1 MTLECTDATVS
12 LGAYVVGAL
21 DHAERVELEAHLA
34 RCPMC
39 RDELAELAPL
49 PGLLSRLT
57 VDEVLA
63 GPETLET
70 VDADGAMLERLLAAA
85 AQERRGASRAR
96 WLVAAAAAVVVAAAG
111 TGVVVAA
118 GGSNGTHWQQSAAA
132 ATGPVHLQVKLADQA
147 NGTRLDMTMWGV
159 AAGQRCSLVAV
170 SRDGRTETAGWWDA
184 TYAGRAHITGTTSI
198 PRRDLTQLKVV
209 TDAGKTLV
217 TVAV

>member
-1 MTLECTDATVS
+1 MTLDCTDATVS

-21 DHAERVELEAHLA
+21 DHMERAELESHLA

-63 GPETLET
+63 GPPTLESAD
-70 VDADGAMLERLLAAA
+70 VDAAMLDRLLAAA
-85 AQERRGASRAR
+85 ARERRHQSRTR
-96 WLVAAAAAVVVAAAG
+96 WLAAAAAVVILAGASTAA
-111 TGVVVAA
+111 VVATR
-118 GGSNGTHWQQSAAA
+118 GHGTHWQQTAAA
-132 ATGPVHLQVKLADQA
+132 AAGPVHLKVKLVEQE
-147 NGTRLDMTMWGV
+147 NGTKLDMSMWGV
-159 AAGQRCSLVAV
+159 ARGERCSLVAV

-184 TYAGRAHITGTTSI
+184 TYTGTAHITGTTSI
-198 PRRDLTQLKVV
+198 SRRDLRQLKVV

-217 TVAV
+217 AVNI